1 MSKLKHVVHNLTRRT
16 LSMLETY
23 VLISQCG
30 QLMEKGCGDRCVRW
44 CWGETVSENELLPQG
59 SALHMFYLNYRYTFY
74 LNYPYTF
81 YLNYPYK
88 NVEKH
93 FQLPFK
99 VFHHEFKYLQRASL
113 CNI

>member
-74 LNYPYTF
+74 LNYPY
-81 YLNYPYK
+81 K

-93 FQLPFK
+93 LQLPFK